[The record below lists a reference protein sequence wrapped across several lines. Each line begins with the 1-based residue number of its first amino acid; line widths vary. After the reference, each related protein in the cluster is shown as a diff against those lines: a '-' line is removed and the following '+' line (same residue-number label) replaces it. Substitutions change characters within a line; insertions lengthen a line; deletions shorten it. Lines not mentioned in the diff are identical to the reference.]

1 MKHINNKNNTI
12 EKNKLNIIEN
22 YTPTPKKS
30 HYSLKSID
38 LTYLTSTEI
47 KTKINFTSAFD
58 SKGSKE
64 FLRSK
69 NIALQEIFMDDKELD
84 LEKETEKS
92 IDNCEITYFSVN
104 KRRKGRKVFSA
115 KQFLTPENSFRNK
128 EKQNEN
134 TKSRGKRKN
143 EKKKIKKGMSNNYIW
158 NYKIENI
165 KDDLNEKTQKKL
177 LKKNYKIHEIKML
190 KDKKIKTL
198 EPIEHS
204 KKNESIDNDFS
215 LFDIVNQL

>member
-1 MKHINNKNNTI
+1 MKHINNKNIII

-22 YTPTPKKS
+22 NTPSPKKS
-30 HYSLKSID
+30 QYTLKSID

-47 KTKINFTSAFD
+47 KTKINFKSAFD
-58 SKGSKE
+58 YKGSKE

-69 NIALQEIFMDDKELD
+69 CIALQEIFIDDKELD

-92 IDNCEITYFSVN
+92 IDNCEIIYFSIN
-104 KRRKGRKVFSA
+104 KRRKGRKLYSA
-115 KQFLTPENSFRNK
+115 KYFLTPENSFRNR

-134 TKSRGKRKN
+134 TKSRGKRRN
-143 EKKKIKKGMSNNYIW
+143 EKKKIKKGMSNNYIL

-165 KDDLNEKTQKKL
+165 KDELNEKTQKKL
-177 LKKNYKIHEIKML
+177 LKKNYKNHEIKMF

-198 EPIEHS
+198 EPIKHS
-204 KKNESIDNDFS
+204 TKNEALDNDFS
-215 LFDIVNQL
+215 LFDIVSQL

>member
-1 MKHINNKNNTI
+1 MKQINKNNI
-12 EKNKLNIIEN
+12 VEKNKLSIIETN
-22 YTPTPKKS
+22 TPTPKKS
-30 HYSLKSID
+30 HNSLKSID
-38 LTYLTSTEI
+38 KTYLTSTEI
-47 KTKINFTSAFD
+47 KAKINFTSAFD
-58 SKGSKE
+58 YKGSKE

-69 NIALQEIFMDDKELD
+69 NIALQEIFIDDKELE
-84 LEKETEKS
+84 LKKETDKI
-92 IDNCEITYFSVN
+92 IDDIQNCEIRHFPTN
-104 KRRKGRKVFSA
+104 KRRKGRKVYSA
-115 KQFLTPENSFRNK
+115 KQFLTPETSFRNK

-134 TKSRGKRKN
+134 TRSKRKN

-165 KDDLNEKTQKKL
+165 KGDDLSEKTQKK

-204 KKNESIDNDFS
+204 NKNEGIDNDFS
-215 LFDIVNQL
+215 LFDIINQI

>member
-1 MKHINNKNNTI
+1 MKQINKNNII
-12 EKNKLNIIEN
+12 EKSKLSIIEN
-22 YTPTPKKS
+22 NTSSPKKS
-30 HYSLKSID
+30 HNSLKSID
-38 LTYLTSTEI
+38 LTYFTSTEI

-58 SKGSKE
+58 YKGSKE

-69 NIALQEIFMDDKELD
+69 NLALQEIYIDDKELD
-84 LEKETEKS
+84 LEKEIEKS
-92 IDNCEITYFSVN
+92 IQNCEIRHFSTN
-104 KRRKGRKVFSA
+104 KRKKGRKVYSA

-134 TKSRGKRKN
+134 TKSKDKRKN

-165 KDDLNEKTQKKL
+165 RDDLTEKKQKQL

-190 KDKKIKTL
+190 KDKKIKAL

-204 KKNESIDNDFS
+204 EKNEPLDNDFS
-215 LFDIVNQL
+215 LVDIINQI

>member
-1 MKHINNKNNTI
+1 MKQICKNNII
-12 EKNKLNIIEN
+12 EKNKLSIIEN
-22 YTPTPKKS
+22 NTPTPKKS
-30 HYSLKSID
+30 HNSLKSLD
-38 LTYLTSTEI
+38 LTYFTSTEI

-58 SKGSKE
+58 YKGSKE

-69 NIALQEIFMDDKELD
+69 NIALQEIFIDDKELD

-92 IDNCEITYFSVN
+92 IENSEIRHFPTS
-104 KRRKGRKVFSA
+104 KRRKGRKAFSA

-134 TKSRGKRKN
+134 TKSKGKRKN
-143 EKKKIKKGMSNNYIW
+143 EKKKLKKGMNNNYIW

-165 KDDLNEKTQKKL
+165 KDELTEKTQKKL
-177 LKKNYKIHEIKML
+177 LKKIYNIHEIKML
-190 KDKKIKTL
+190 NDKNIKAL

-204 KKNESIDNDFS
+204 EKNETLDNDFS
-215 LFDIVNQL
+215 LFDIVNQI

>member
-1 MKHINNKNNTI
+1 
-12 EKNKLNIIEN
+12 
-22 YTPTPKKS
+22 
-30 HYSLKSID
+30 
-38 LTYLTSTEI
+38 
-47 KTKINFTSAFD
+47 
-58 SKGSKE
+58 
-64 FLRSK
+64 
-69 NIALQEIFMDDKELD
+69 MDDKELD